1 MKNLIFARK
10 SDEMNVK
17 LTLSI
22 DAHVIE
28 KAKKYAALER
38 VSVSKL
44 VERYLN
50 TLEAGTDE
58 LAISPSVQELVGIVP
73 SLEVDEKEAYR
84 KYLEEKYS

>member
-1 MKNLIFARK
+1 MENRIFVRK
-10 SDEMNVK
+10 SDQMNVK

-28 KAKKYAALER
+28 KAKKYAALEK

-50 TLEAGTDE
+50 TLEAGADE
-58 LAISPSVQELVGIVP
+58 LAISPAVQELAGIIP

-84 KYLEEKYS
+84 NYLEEKHS

>member
-1 MKNLIFARK
+1 MENRVFVRK
-10 SDEMNVK
+10 SDQMNVK

-28 KAKKYAALER
+28 KAKKYAALEK

-50 TLEAGTDE
+50 TLEAGADE
-58 LAISPSVQELVGIVP
+58 LTISPTVQELLGIVP
-73 SLEVDEKEAYR
+73 SLEVSEKESYR

>member
-1 MKNLIFARK
+1 MENRIFVRK
-10 SDEMNVK
+10 SDQMNVK

-28 KAKKYAALER
+28 KAKKYAALEK

-50 TLEAGTDE
+50 TLEADAEE
-58 LAISPSVQELVGIVP
+58 LTISPTVQELVGIVP
-73 SLEVDEKEAYR
+73 SLEVSEKESYR